1 MTDKLTTVQN
11 KTGWPAILVSLLLI
25 LSGCATTDTTQRQQR
40 PVDPIQVEIT
50 QLLREADL
58 AIEINQLTTPRGDN
72 AFERFQKVLQLEP
85 GNEAA
90 RQGINRIAET
100 YLAWALDNAERSNFS
115 RARQY
120 VTKAEQIDRGHP
132 NIRPVVNRINDLEDS
147 NIAVFK
153 LSAKAVRDRSVP
165 GGEFNRIARS
175 IQKHNAFV
183 EIRAP
188 TDASGRWIYQ
198 QLNQRVD
205 KRITAR
211 FIMSTQPSVTL
222 DI

>member
-1 MTDKLTTVQN
+1 MGCKLNTLVT
-11 KTGWPAILVSLLLI
+11 KTGLQTILLSLLLI
-25 LSGCATTDTTQRQQR
+25 SGCNTPDPTKIPR
-40 PVDPIQVEIT
+40 PEDPVALEIS
-50 QLLREADL
+50 QLLREAAL
-58 AIEINQLTTPRGDN
+58 AIEANQLTTPRGDN
-72 AFERFQKVLQLEP
+72 AYNRYLRILELDA
-85 GNEAA
+85 NNIEA
-90 RQGINRIAET
+90 REGINKITET
-100 YLAWALDNAERSNFS
+100 YLAWALDNAERNNFS

-147 NIAVFK
+147 DITVFK
-153 LSAKAVRDRSVP
+153 LSAQAVRDKTVSGR
-165 GGEFNRIARS
+165 EFTRIARK
-175 IQKHNAFV
+175 IAQHNAFV

-205 KRITAR
+205 RRITAR
-211 FIMSTQPSVTL
+211 FVLSTQPSVSV